1 MTRAKSTEAEAI
13 IKALRDTRFEGVLG
27 VITFDKEPGIYFQQW
42 KNIPF
47 VTYQLTA
54 RGQQL
59 PDTLLVQ
66 GPGMDLAVDK
76 LMRPAR

>member
-1 MTRAKSTEAEAI
+1 VQGLVT
-13 IKALRDTRFEGVLG
+13 FENE
-27 VITFDKEPGIYFQQW
+27 KGIYFQQW

-66 GPGMDLAVDK
+66 GPGMELAIDK